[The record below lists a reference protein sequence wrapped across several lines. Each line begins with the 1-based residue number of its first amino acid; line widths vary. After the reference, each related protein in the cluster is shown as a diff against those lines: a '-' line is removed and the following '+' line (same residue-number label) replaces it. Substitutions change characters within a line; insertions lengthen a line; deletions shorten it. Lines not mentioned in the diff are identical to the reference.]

1 MWGRS
6 PDTLLSVLYFFSV
19 QHLLMSASR
28 GEQVPTSLDCT
39 SCFNLFSHLL
49 PGPFPSVG
57 SGGSMW
63 VDHSQ
68 VRRTEGLGASRI
80 WMEHCLSFLTRE
92 GHSQETVIEW
102 ESVVASS

>member
-1 MWGRS
+1 
-6 PDTLLSVLYFFSV
+6 
-19 QHLLMSASR
+19 
-28 GEQVPTSLDCT
+28 
-39 SCFNLFSHLL
+39 
-49 PGPFPSVG
+49 
-57 SGGSMW
+57 MW